1 MSFVTYRKANMSGF
15 IKQIKQANLQQQIFT
30 QQQIKSHPLFEW
42 LLGSV
47 DFRIKIFLKKSQ
59 TSSSRDMKSMLKIE
73 DKTCLFI
80 CCCNMSL

>member
-47 DFRIKIFLKKSQ
+47 D
-59 TSSSRDMKSMLKIE
+59 
-73 DKTCLFI
+73 LFTV
-80 CCCNMSL
+80 S